1 MRSLSPR
8 HVAPLAAALVSLA
21 IPLPAHPAEGAAPPG
36 KAPIVLAAPK
46 DFDSAVRALETAT
59 GASGQKLH
67 ELPLGEARS
76 FAVEPSIAEQV
87 LDGNH
92 DSFRKAGIY
101 LFRHERSFGM
111 AGEKDQLGV
120 MKTADWRAVVRRVG
134 TAGPK
139 KVPSSEAITAW
150 LEALAKD
157 EPFDLREIGS
167 DYLAGRFERIPKDPA
182 AVAKRCAEF
191 APDLV
196 AGRASTLALLTEEI
210 RVNRT
215 LYLIW

>member
-1 MRSLSPR
+1 MRSLSSRP
-8 HVAPLAAALVSLA
+8 VAPLAAALVSLA
-21 IPLPAHPAEGAAPPG
+21 GPLLAHAAEGAPAG
-36 KAPIVLAAPK
+36 KAPMVLAAPA
-46 DFDSAVRALETAT
+46 DFDSAVRTLEAAT
-59 GASGQKLH
+59 GATGQKLH

-76 FAVEPSIAEQV
+76 FAVEPSIAERV
-87 LDGNH
+87 LEGNH
-92 DSFRKAGIY
+92 DSFRKAGLY

-111 AGEKDQLGV
+111 AGDKDQLGV

-167 DYLAGRFERIPKDPA
+167 DYLAGRFDRLPKDPE

-196 AGRASTLALLTEEI
+196 AGRASTLELLTREI
-210 RVNRT
+210 ATRGT